1 MMNCQQATRLM
12 SEAQERPLSLKEQA
26 ELKVHTLICS
36 GCRRFGEQMHLLRR
50 FTKAS
55 HPQDKD
61 DSNQ

>member
-36 GCRRFGEQMHLLRR
+36 GCRQFGQQMLLLRQLTR
-50 FTKAS
+50 GTRK
-55 HPQDKD
+55 PD
-61 DSNQ
+61 DPD